1 MDEKELNQ
9 LCEEICNQ
17 IGGGEDSIGHS
28 EKLKIN
34 GVLYTYEEVEELETV
49 DEGKYQNGGSV
60 YAIGISDKEKSWK
73 IQGTP
78 LFFIE
83 QDFTRSGSY
92 YSDYYYDYEKPYRV
106 KKITETITIE
116 KWVCD

>member
-1 MDEKELNQ
+1 MNEKKLNQ

-17 IGGGEDSIGHS
+17 IGSGEDNIEHVD
-28 EKLKIN
+28 KIEVN
-34 GVLYTYEEVEELETV
+34 GVQYTYSEVEELEIV
-49 DEGKYQNGGSV
+49 DEGKYQNGGSI
-60 YAIGISDKEKSWK
+60 YAIGITDENEDGGIKG
-73 IQGTP
+73 IP
-78 LFFIE
+78 LFYIE